1 LETLQMT
8 DSRLYVFRA
17 RAFAAAALVF
27 MAAAAAAQQAA
38 PPAGPAAA
46 KRSWPLTRPEATG
59 YTETSRYDDVIGF
72 MKAMAAASPR
82 IHLTTY
88 GYTFEGRPLPLAV
101 IGAPGATPEQALATG
116 KTRIFIQGNIHAGE
130 VEGKEAALW
139 LLRSIAKG
147 ERAAWFQQVVL
158 LINPIYNADGN
169 ERVSV
174 RNRGSQFGPIGGMG
188 QRANAE
194 NLDLNRDNTKLET
207 AEARSLARLLTQY
220 DPHIAIDLHTTNG
233 SDHGFYL
240 TYETSVSPNTSPGI
254 TSLVRGDLLPS
265 VTKAVK
271 AKHGW
276 SYFYYGGPTRSG
288 ERVWAGDL
296 DLYKPRYTQTY
307 FGIRNRIGILSETYS
322 YASFEDRIKADYRFL
337 EEIINYAVKNGEAI
351 RKATAAAD
359 AESIVGTPQAVRG
372 RLVKTKDPVEVVLA
386 DVVDER
392 NPYVPDRPMRRRV
405 DGSERVETMPHLGL
419 VEATESAVAPRAYVI
434 SATPTAVPTPPP
446 GGSATAGA
454 PAAAAQGRGAQG
466 PPPGMAPGPQGPGGR
481 GGMGGGFGRPMGN
494 PTSRVIASVVDRL
507 DAHGITYF
515 KTAKAMT
522 FRGERFKI
530 ASTEVAQAEY
540 QGTHRLRTMTG
551 AWESTEQEIPAGSL
565 VVPMDQPLARLA
577 FILFDP
583 RSDDGFMAWNILD
596 AMLGTTPAPEFYPV
610 LRTME
615 TVAK

>member
-1 LETLQMT
+1 MRDLRV
-8 DSRLYVFRA
+8 SRRLLRLGA
-17 RAFAAAALVF
+17 SAALLTL
-27 MAAAAAAQQAA
+27 AGIAAAQQQPASPAA
-38 PPAGPAAA
+38 PAAA
-46 KRSWPLTRPEATG
+46 KRTWPLTRPEATN
-59 YTETSRYDDVIGF
+59 YTETSRYDEVVAF

-88 GYTFEGRPLPLAV
+88 GYTFEGRPMPLAV
-101 IGAPGATPEQALATG
+101 IGAPGATPEQVLATG
-116 KTRIFIQGNIHAGE
+116 KTRIYIQGNIHAGE
-130 VEGKEAALW
+130 VEGKEACLW

-147 ERAAWFQQVVL
+147 ERAGWFQHVVL
-158 LINPIYNADGN
+158 LVNPIYNADGN

-233 SDHGFYL
+233 SDHGFFL
-240 TYETSVSPNTSPGI
+240 TYETSGSPNTSPGI
-254 TSLVRGDLLPS
+254 ASLVRGGLLPA
-265 VTKAVK
+265 VTRAVK

-288 ERVWAGDL
+288 ERMWSGDL

-322 YASFEDRIKADYRFL
+322 YASFEDRIKADYWFL
-337 EEIINYAVKNGEAI
+337 EEIINYAVTNGEAI

-359 AESIVGTPQAVRG
+359 AESIVGTPQFVRA
-372 RLVKTKDPVEVVLA
+372 RMVKAKDPVEVVLA

-405 DGSERVETMPHLGL
+405 DGSERLETMPHLGV
-419 VEATESAVAPRAYVI
+419 VEGTETSVAPRAYVI
-434 SATPTAVPTPPP
+434 SSAPVATPAP
-446 GGSATAGA
+446 AQAGA
-454 PAAAAQGRGAQG
+454 PPAAAAPPAGRQG
-466 PPPGMAPGPQGPGGR
+466 PPGAPAGAPGPGGR
-481 GGMGGGFGRPMGN
+481 GGMGGPFGRPMGN
-494 PTSRVIASVVDRL
+494 PTTRVIASVVDRL
-507 DAHGITYF
+507 EAHGVRYF
-515 KTAKAMT
+515 KTAKETT
-522 FRGERFKI
+522 FKGDRFKI
-530 ASTEVAQAEY
+530 ATSEVAQAEY

-551 AWESTEQEIPAGSL
+551 AWEATEQTIPAGSL
-565 VVPMDQPLARLA
+565 VIPMDQPLARLA

-596 AMLGTTPAPEFYPV
+596 PILGASPAPEFYPV

-615 TVAK
+615 AVAK

>member
-1 LETLQMT
+1 MT
-8 DSRLYVFRA
+8 DVRLPVLRA
-17 RAFAAAALVF
+17 GAIAAAVVLTLAGS
-27 MAAAAAAQQAA
+27 AAAQQQPASPAA
-38 PPAGPAAA
+38 PAAA
-46 KRSWPLTRPEATG
+46 KRVWPLTRPEATN
-59 YTETSRYDDVIGF
+59 YTETSRYDEVVSF

-88 GYTFEGRPLPLAV
+88 GYTFEGRPMPLAV
-101 IGAPGATPEQALATG
+101 VGAPGATPEQVLATG

-130 VEGKEAALW
+130 VEGKEACLW

-147 ERAAWFQQVVL
+147 EHAGWFQHVVL
-158 LINPIYNADGN
+158 LVNPIYNADGN

-233 SDHGFYL
+233 SDHGFFL
-240 TYETSVSPNTSPGI
+240 TYETSGSPNTSPGI
-254 TSLVRGDLLPS
+254 ANLVRGGLLPA
-265 VTKAVK
+265 VTSAVK

-276 SYFYYGGPTRSG
+276 SYFYYGGPTRQG
-288 ERVWAGDL
+288 ERMWSGDL

-322 YASFEDRIKADYRFL
+322 YASFEDRIKSNYWFL
-337 EEIINYAVKNGEAI
+337 EEIINYAVTNSEAI

-359 AESIVGTPQAVRG
+359 AESIVGTPQFVRA
-372 RLVKTKDPVEVVLA
+372 RMVKAKDPVEIVLA

-405 DGSERVETMPHLGL
+405 DGSERVETMPHLGV
-419 VEATESAVAPRAYVI
+419 VEGTETSIAPRAYVI
-434 SATPTAVPTPPP
+434 SSAPVATAPPAQAGGPPAGAALPAGRQGPP
-446 GGSATAGA
+446 GAPPGA
-454 PAAAAQGRGAQG
+454 PA
-466 PPPGMAPGPQGPGGR
+466 PGGR
-481 GGMGGGFGRPMGN
+481 GGMGGPFGRPTGN
-494 PTSRVIASVVDRL
+494 PTTRVIASVVDRL
-507 DAHGITYF
+507 EAHGIKYF
-515 KTAKAMT
+515 RTAKETT
-522 FRGERFKI
+522 FKGERFKI
-530 ASTEVAQAEY
+530 ATSELAQADY

-551 AWESTEQEIPAGSL
+551 AWETTEQTIPAGSL

-596 AMLGTTPAPEFYPV
+596 PILGAAPGPEFYPV

-615 TVAK
+615 PMAK

>member
-1 LETLQMT
+1 MT
-8 DSRLYVFRA
+8 HARRSLRLAHVVA
-17 RAFAAAALVF
+17 VTALVSIL
-27 MAAAAAAQQAA
+27 AVAAAAQQ
-38 PPAGPAAA
+38 PAAA
-46 KRSWPLTRPEATG
+46 KRTWPLTRPEATN
-59 YTETSRYDDVIGF
+59 YTETSRYDDVMAF

-88 GYTFEGRPLPLAV
+88 GYTFEGRALPLAV
-101 IGAPGATPEQALATG
+101 IGAAGATPEQVLAER
-116 KTRIFIQGNIHAGE
+116 KTRIYIQGNIHAGE

-147 ERAAWFQQVVL
+147 ERDAWFRDVVL

-220 DPHIAIDLHTTNG
+220 DPHVAIDLHTTNG

-240 TYETSVSPNTSPGI
+240 TYETSASPNTSPGI

-265 VTKAVK
+265 VTRAVK
-271 AKHGW
+271 AAHGW

-322 YASFEDRIKADYRFL
+322 YASFEDRIKADYWFL
-337 EEIINYAVKNGEAI
+337 EEIVNYAVKNGGAI

-372 RLVKTKDPVEVVLA
+372 RLVKAKNPVEIVLA

-405 DGSERVETMPHLGL
+405 NGSERVETMPYLGL
-419 VEATESAVAPRAYVI
+419 IEGTETSIAPLAYVI
-434 SATPTAVPTPPP
+434 SAAPVAVAPGAP
-446 GGSATAGA
+446 GGGTPQAGA
-454 PAAAAQGRGAQG
+454 PQG
-466 PPPGMAPGPQGPGGR
+466 PPPGVPPGASGGR
-481 GGMGGGFGRPMGN
+481 GGMGGPFGRPMGN
-494 PTSRVIASVVDRL
+494 PTTRVIASVVDRL
-507 DAHGITYF
+507 DAHGIKYF
-515 KTAKAMT
+515 KTSKEMAFK
-522 FRGERFKI
+522 GERFKI
-530 ASTEVAQAEY
+530 ATSDVAQTEY
-540 QGTHRLRTMTG
+540 QGTHRLRTLTG
-551 AWESTEQEIPAGSL
+551 AWEPDEQTIPAGSL

-583 RSDDGFMAWNILD
+583 RSDDGLMAWNILD
-596 AMLGTTPAPEFYPV
+596 PMLASTPPPEFYPI
-610 LRTME
+610 LRTMDA
-615 TVAK
+615 VAKRP

>member
-1 LETLQMT
+1 MLAGTT
-8 DSRLYVFRA
+8 A
-17 RAFAAAALVF
+17 G
-27 MAAAAAAQQAA
+27 QQRPASPAA
-38 PPAGPAAA
+38 PAAPAGT
-46 KRSWPLTRPEATG
+46 RTWPLTRPEATN
-59 YTETSRYDDVIGF
+59 YTETSRYDEVIAF

-101 IGAPGATPEQALATG
+101 VGAPGATSEQVLAAG

-147 ERAAWFQQVVL
+147 ERNAWFQHVVL
-158 LINPIYNADGN
+158 LVNPIYNADGN

-240 TYETSVSPNTSPGI
+240 TYETSGSPNTSPGI
-254 TSLVRGDLLPS
+254 SSLVRGDLLPS

-271 AKHGW
+271 ARHGW

-288 ERVWAGDL
+288 ERLWAGDL

-307 FGIRNRIGILSETYS
+307 FGIRNRIGLLSETYS
-322 YASFEDRIKADYRFL
+322 YASFEDRIKADYWFL
-337 EEIINYAVKNGEAI
+337 EEIINYAARNGDAI

-359 AESIVGTPQAVRG
+359 VETIVGMPQAVRG
-372 RLVKTKDPVEVVLA
+372 RLVKAKDPVEIVLA

-419 VEATESAVAPRAYVI
+419 VEATETSIAPRAYVI
-434 SATPTAVPTPPP
+434 SAAPVAV
-446 GGSATAGA
+446 A
-454 PAAAAQGRGAQG
+454 PAPQAGVPQGR
-466 PPPGMAPGPQGPGGR
+466 PPGMPPGAPGPGGR
-481 GGMGGGFGRPMGN
+481 GGMGGGFGRPVGN
-494 PTSRVIASVVDRL
+494 PTTRVIASVVDRL
-507 DAHGITYF
+507 EAHGVKYF
-515 KTAKAMT
+515 KIAKEMS
-522 FRGERFKI
+522 FSGERFRI
-530 ASTEVAQAEY
+530 ATSETAQAEY
-540 QGTHRLRTMTG
+540 QGTHKLRSITG
-551 AWESTEQEIPAGSL
+551 SWEAIEQPIPAGSL

-583 RSDDGFMAWNILD
+583 RSDDGFMTWNILD
-596 AMLGTTPAPEFYPV
+596 PILGASPAPEFYPV

-615 TVAK
+615 TIAK

>member
-1 LETLQMT
+1 MIEP
-8 DSRLYVFRA
+8 RLPALRT
-17 RAFAAAALVF
+17 RLRAAAAFLLLS
-27 MAAAAAAQQAA
+27 ALAGHALAQSQAPAPGAKSGGQAA
-38 PPAGPAAA
+38 TP
-46 KRSWPLTRPEATG
+46 RTWPLTRPEASD
-59 YTETSRYDDVIGF
+59 YAETSRYDEVVAY

-101 IGAPGATPEQALATG
+101 IGAPGATPEEVLKTG
-116 KTRIFIQGNIHAGE
+116 KTRVFIQGNIHAGE
-130 VEGKEAALW
+130 VEGKEACLW
-139 LLRSIAKG
+139 LLRSIAKD
-147 ERAAWFQQVVL
+147 ERNAWFQHVVL
-158 LINPIYNADGN
+158 LVNPIYNADGN

-207 AEARSLARLLTQY
+207 AEARSLARLLTRY

-240 TYETSVSPNTSPGI
+240 TYETSGSPNTSPGI

-265 VTKAVK
+265 VTKAIK
-271 AKHGW
+271 QKHGW

-322 YASFEDRIKADYRFL
+322 YASFKDRITSNYRFM
-337 EEIINYAVKNGEAI
+337 EEIVNYAVKNGEAI
-351 RKATAAAD
+351 RRATAAAD
-359 AESIVGTPQAVRG
+359 AESIIGTPQAVRG
-372 RLVKTKDPVEVVLA
+372 RLVKAKDPVEIVLA

-405 DGSERVETMPHLGL
+405 DGSERVESMPHLGL
-419 VEATESAVAPRAYVI
+419 VEATETSVAPRAWVI
-434 SATPTAVPTPPP
+434 SATPMAAGP
-446 GGSATAGA
+446 AGA
-454 PAAAAQGRGAQG
+454 PAAAAAPGRAAQG
-466 PPPGMAPGPQGPGGR
+466 PPPGMPPGAPGPGGR

-494 PTSRVIASVVDRL
+494 PTARVIAGVVDRL
-507 DAHGITYF
+507 EAHGITYF
-515 KTAKAMT
+515 KTST
-522 FRGERFKI
+522 PLHFRGERFKI

-551 AWESTEQEIPAGSL
+551 AWEPTEQEVPAGSL

-583 RSDDGFMAWNILD
+583 RSDDGFMTWNILD
-596 AMLGTTPAPEFYPV
+596 PMLVATPVPEFYPV

-615 TVAK
+615 AMTR

>member
-1 LETLQMT
+1 MT
-8 DSRLYVFRA
+8 DSRHPVFRA
-17 RAFAAAALVF
+17 RVLSAAALVLI
-27 MAAAAAAQQAA
+27 MAGAAVAQQAA
-38 PPAGPAAA
+38 APAGPGAT
-46 KRSWPLTRPEATG
+46 KRTWPLTRPEATNF
-59 YTETSRYDDVIGF
+59 TETSRYDDVVGF

-88 GYTFEGRPLPLAV
+88 GYTFEGRPMPLAV
-101 IGAPGATPEQALATG
+101 IGAPGATPEQVLATG
-116 KTRIFIQGNIHAGE
+116 KTRIYIQGNIHAGE

-147 ERAAWFQQVVL
+147 ERAAWLQRVVL

-207 AEARSLARLLTQY
+207 SEARSLARLLTQY
-220 DPHIAIDLHTTNG
+220 DPHVAIDLHTTNG

-254 TSLVRGDLLPS
+254 TSLVRGDLLPA

-271 AKHGW
+271 AKRGW

-322 YASFEDRIKADYRFL
+322 YASFEDRIKADYWFL

-351 RKATAAAD
+351 RMATSAAD

-372 RLVKTKDPVEVVLA
+372 RMVKAKDPVDVVLA

-405 DGSERVETMPHLGL
+405 DGSERIESMPHLGL
-419 VEATESAVAPRAYVI
+419 VEGTETSVAPRAYVI
-434 SATPTAVPTPPP
+434 SAAPVAVAPPSP
-446 GGSATAGA
+446 PAAPPAGA
-454 PAAAAQGRGAQG
+454 PPAGPPQG
-466 PPPGMAPGPQGPGGR
+466 PPGMPPGAPGR
-481 GGMGGGFGRPMGN
+481 GGMGGQFGRPSGN
-494 PTSRVIASVVDRL
+494 PTTRVIASVVDRL
-507 DAHGITYF
+507 EAHGVKYF
-515 KTAKAMT
+515 KTTADKA
-522 FRGERFKI
+522 FKGERFRI
-530 ASTEVAQAEY
+530 ESSQVAQAEY
-540 QGTHRLRTMTG
+540 QGTHKLRTITG
-551 AWESTEQEIPAGSL
+551 AWETTEQTIPAGSL
-565 VVPMDQPLARLA
+565 VIPMDQPLARLA

-583 RSDDGFMAWNILD
+583 RSDDGLMAWNILD
-596 AMLGTTPAPEFYPV
+596 PILGATPAPEFYPV
-610 LRTME
+610 FRTME
-615 TVAK
+615 VFGR

>member
-1 LETLQMT
+1 MT
-8 DSRLYVFRA
+8 TSRHSVA
-17 RAFAAAALVF
+17 SAGVSVVAALAL
-27 MAAAAAAQQAA
+27 MLAGGAAAQQASSSSRPTA
-38 PPAGPAAA
+38 TP
-46 KRSWPLTRPEATG
+46 RTWPLTRPEATN
-59 YTETSRYDDVIGF
+59 YTETSRYDDVISF

-88 GYTFEGRPLPLAV
+88 GYTFEGRSMPLAV
-101 IGAPGATPEQALATG
+101 IGASGATPEQVLAAG
-116 KTRIFIQGNIHAGE
+116 KTRIYIQGNIHAGE

-147 ERAAWFQQVVL
+147 ERTDWFKHVVL
-158 LINPIYNADGN
+158 LVNPIYNADGN

-188 QRANAE
+188 QRTNAE

-207 AEARSLARLLTQY
+207 AEARSLARLLTRY

-254 TSLVRGDLLPS
+254 TRLVRGDLLPA

-276 SYFYYGGPTRSG
+276 NYFYYGGPTRSG

-322 YASFEDRIKADYRFL
+322 YASFEDRIKADYWFL

-372 RLVKTKDPVEVVLA
+372 RLVKAKDPVDVVLA

-405 DGSERVETMPHLGL
+405 NGSERVETMPHLGL
-419 VEATESAVAPRAYVI
+419 VEGTETAVAPRAYVI
-434 SATPTAVPTPPP
+434 SAAPVAVTAPPP
-446 GGSATAGA
+446 VAA
-454 PAAAAQGRGAQG
+454 PAGPPQG
-466 PPPGMAPGPQGPGGR
+466 PPGMPPGAPGSGGR
-481 GGMGGGFGRPMGN
+481 GGMGGQFGRPAGN
-494 PTSRVIASVVDRL
+494 PTTRVIASVVDRL
-507 DAHGITYF
+507 EAHGIRYF
-515 KTAKAMT
+515 KTATEIT
-522 FRGERFKI
+522 FTGERLKI
-530 ASTEVAQAEY
+530 ASSEVAQSEY
-540 QGTHRLRTMTG
+540 QGTHKLRTITG
-551 AWESTEQEIPAGSL
+551 AWEATEQAIPAGSL

-577 FILFDP
+577 FILLDP
-583 RSDDGFMAWNILD
+583 RSDDGLMAWNILD
-596 AMLGTTPAPEFYPV
+596 PILGATPSPEFYPV
-610 LRTME
+610 FRTME
-615 TVAK
+615 AIGK

>member
-1 LETLQMT
+1 
-8 DSRLYVFRA
+8 
-17 RAFAAAALVF
+17 
-27 MAAAAAAQQAA
+27 
-38 PPAGPAAA
+38 
-46 KRSWPLTRPEATG
+46 
-59 YTETSRYDDVIGF
+59 

-88 GYTFEGRPLPLAV
+88 GYTFEGRPMPLAV
-101 IGAPGATPEQALATG
+101 IGAPGATPEQVLATG

-130 VEGKEAALW
+130 VEGKEACLW

-147 ERAAWFQQVVL
+147 ERAGWFQHVVL
-158 LINPIYNADGN
+158 LVNPIYNADGN

-174 RNRGSQFGPIGGMG
+174 RNRGSQYGPIGGMG

-233 SDHGFYL
+233 SDHGFFL
-240 TYETSVSPNTSPGI
+240 TYETSGSPNTSPGI
-254 TSLVRGDLLPS
+254 ANLVRGGLLPD
-265 VTKAVK
+265 VTRAVK

-288 ERVWAGDL
+288 ERMWSGDL

-307 FGIRNRIGILSETYS
+307 FGIRNRIGILSETYW
-322 YASFEDRIKADYRFL
+322 YASFEDRIKSNYWFL
-337 EEIINYAVKNGEAI
+337 EEIINYAVANSDAI

-359 AESIVGTPQAVRG
+359 AESIIGTPQFVRA
-372 RLVKTKDPVEVVLA
+372 RMVKAKDPVEIVLA

-405 DGSERVETMPHLGL
+405 DGSERVETMPHFGV
-419 VEATESAVAPRAYVI
+419 VEGTETSIAPRAYVI
-434 SATPTAVPTPPP
+434 SSAPAPTAPP
-446 GGSATAGA
+446 ATAGGPPAGAAA
-454 PAAAAQGRGAQG
+454 PAAGRQG
-466 PPPGMAPGPQGPGGR
+466 PPGMGAPGPGGR
-481 GGMGGGFGRPMGN
+481 GGMGGPFGRPMGN
-494 PTSRVIASVVDRL
+494 PTTRVIASVVDRL
-507 DAHGITYF
+507 EAHGIRYF
-515 KTAKAMT
+515 RTAKEQA
-522 FRGERFKI
+522 FAGERFTI
-530 ASTEVAQAEY
+530 ASSEVAQADY
-540 QGTHRLRTMTG
+540 QGTHRLRTITG
-551 AWESTEQEIPAGSL
+551 AWEKTEQTIPAGSL
-565 VVPMDQPLARLA
+565 VIPLDQPLARLA

-596 AMLGTTPAPEFYPV
+596 PMLGATPAPEFYPV

-615 TVAK
+615 AMAK